1 MPGTLHAQLLDLVCG
16 AFLLAAVV
24 VLWLRQ
30 LASIVRVFA
39 LQGVALAGIAA
50 LLDGHGSRWELLAV
64 AVGIGMLRAGLLPL
78 LMRRALTAVATGP
91 APLTGGPAG
100 GPAGGAGGGAGHH
113 YAEDVSEARETQPL
127 VNVAASLLSAALLT
141 LLAYAVARP
150 LVALHPTP
158 ATRALPVGL
167 AVVLIGFFVLVTRR
181 RALAQ
186 VVGFLLL
193 DNGITATAF
202 LAASGVPLIVELGV
216 SFDVLLAVLVL
227 GILTTRMRAA
237 FGGTGIDDLR
247 ELCDR

>member
-1 MPGTLHAQLLDLVCG
+1 MSLSLYTQLLDLACG

-24 VLWLRQ
+24 VLWRRELV
-30 LASIVRVFA
+30 AIVRVFA
-39 LQGVALAGIAA
+39 LQGVALAAIA
-50 LLDGHGSRWELLAV
+50 LLLGVHEERWDLVAV
-64 AVGIGMLRAGLLPL
+64 AAGIGVLRAGVLPY
-78 LMRRALTAVATGP
+78 LMRRALVAVP
-91 APLTGGPAG
+91 AAG
-100 GPAGGAGGGAGHH
+100 TPGHH
-113 YAEDVSEARETQPL
+113 YEENVSETRETQPL
-127 VNVAASLLSAALLT
+127 VNVAASLLTAAALT

-150 LVALHPTP
+150 LVALDPTP

-227 GILTTRMRAA
+227 QILTTRMRAA
-237 FGGTGIDDLR
+237 FGGTDIDDLR
-247 ELCDR
+247 ELHD

>member
-1 MPGTLHAQLLDLVCG
+1 MSEGLYTQLLDLACG

-24 VLWLRQ
+24 VLWMRELG
-30 LASIVRVFA
+30 AIVRIFA
-39 LQGVALAGIAA
+39 LQGIALAAIAV
-50 LLDGHGSRWELLAV
+50 LLGLHEERWDLIAV
-64 AVGIGMLRAGLLPL
+64 AAGIGLLRAGVLPY
-78 LMRRALTAVATGP
+78 LMRRALTALSVGHT
-91 APLTGGPAG
+91 TSDTD
-100 GPAGGAGGGAGHH
+100 GA
-113 YAEDVSEARETQPL
+113 ETRETQPL
-127 VNVAASLLSAALLT
+127 VNVAASLLTAAALT

-150 LVALHPTP
+150 LAELDPTP

-202 LAASGVPLIVELGV
+202 LATSGVPLIVELGV

-227 GILTTRMRAA
+227 QLLTTRMRAA
-237 FGGTGIDDLR
+237 FGTTDIDDLR
-247 ELCDR
+247 ELHD

>member
-1 MPGTLHAQLLDLVCG
+1 MSEGLFTQLLNLACG

-24 VLWLRQ
+24 VLWRRE
-30 LASIVRVFA
+30 LAAIVRLFA
-39 LQGVALAGIAA
+39 LQGLALAAIA
-50 LLDGHGSRWELLAV
+50 LLLGLHEDRWGLIVV
-64 AVGIGMLRAGLLPL
+64 AVGIGALRAGLLPYL
-78 LMRRALTAVATGP
+78 IRRALKTFVAERDGSH
-91 APLTGGPAG
+91 
-100 GPAGGAGGGAGHH
+100 GGG
-113 YAEDVSEARETQPL
+113 EEARETQPL
-127 VNVAASLLSAALLT
+127 VNVAASLLTAAALT

-150 LVALHPTP
+150 LVELDPTP

-227 GILTTRMRAA
+227 QVLTVRVREA
-237 FGGTGIDDLR
+237 FGTTDIDDLR
-247 ELCDR
+247 ELHD